1 MKIGVL
7 SDSHDNL
14 PRLVKAV
21 RFFNK
26 KKVRLVLHAGD
37 YVAPF
42 TVAKLNLLTM
52 PWQGVFGNNDGEKNG
67 LSKIS
72 AGRIQQGPL
81 RLRLEG
87 KRVTLVH
94 DINSINIHTEK
105 ADVIICGHSHKP
117 EIKRIDTKLIV
128 NPGEAG
134 GWLSDKAT
142 VAIVDLD
149 KPGAEIIKI

>member
-1 MKIGVL
+1 MKIGIL

-14 PRLVKAV
+14 PRLKKAV

-26 KKVRLVLHAGD
+26 KKVGLVLHAGD
-37 YVAPF
+37 FVAPF
-42 TVAKLNLLTM
+42 TVQRLSLLTM

-72 AGRIQQGPL
+72 AARIQQGPL

-94 DINSINIHTEK
+94 DLHSINPHTEK
-105 ADVIICGHSHKP
+105 ADLIICGHSHKP
-117 EIKRIDTKLIV
+117 QIQKLDTKLIV

-149 KPGAEIIKI
+149 KLSAKIIKI